1 MSENGG
7 ESHLKTVGT
16 ILGVIVGVITIVLAF
31 PKLIDLWPDAS
42 FDKDID
48 EPDAAVDFVEFLN
61 DHPGDELK
69 ITAECGLA
77 EDAACIVESA
87 DLGDRQLVWVCQ
99 AEPCVLDDV
108 GVPPESAQAVAVW
121 IGVDDS
127 TNAVL
132 TNGADGAGS
141 IRFSGKYSI
150 SDLGN
155 GGAIFPAYIR
165 SIRLDPV

>member
-1 MSENGG
+1 MSESGG
-7 ESHLKTVGT
+7 ESRVKTVGT
-16 ILGVIVGVITIVLAF
+16 IIGVIVGVVTIVLAV
-31 PKLIDLWPDAS
+31 PKLIDMWPDDS

-48 EPDAAVDFVEFLN
+48 EHEAAVDFVEFLD
-61 DHPGDELK
+61 DHVDDELK

-87 DLGDRQLVWVCQ
+87 DVGDRQLVWVCQ
-99 AEPCVLDDV
+99 AQPCLLDDA

-121 IGVDDS
+121 IGADDG

-141 IRFSGKYSI
+141 IRFSGSYAI

-155 GGAIFPAYIR
+155 GGALFPPYIR